1 MLHKHPR
8 ELMCLK
14 QNSGI
19 GRGHGRSAAAKTIR
33 DQKQQIQ
40 ELKAKIKELQE
51 GNAGTNVKPSKNEV
65 KPPKTNLQPGPAL
78 DNTFHEAWNELHKA
92 REFPRIPDLRRK
104 LDLPR
109 EVFDEEIRRLRD
121 SMTVQLMQADGR
133 RFTPDELADCWVDEN
148 NYRMGTIDWDNRR

>member
-78 DNTFHEAWNELHKA
+78 DNIFHDKLNEIRK
-92 REFPRIPDLRRK
+92 RKDVPQIFELRRE
-104 LDLPR
+104 LNLPR

-121 SMTVQLMQADGR
+121 SMSINMAQAEAR
-133 RFTPDELADCWVDEN
+133 YYTPDELADCWVDEN
-148 NYRMGTIDWDNRR
+148 GYVMGTIRWAN